1 MKHLNYVRRKVRRM
15 MLALPAVACL
25 AATPLFAQDGGSET
39 GSASGSSL
47 VYGPKIGLTSSGFYE
62 GFMGGRQHTG
72 NVTGLAVGGFVT
84 YPLIDHLS
92 VSGEL
97 LYMQQGGT
105 RMELKESMVDG
116 SLITTTGNVT
126 LHNLEFP
133 VLLKAGLPLGWI
145 KPQLIVGGAVGYN
158 FAAMQRQDVTFE
170 VGETRATGSG
180 TNNVRSEFQSMQYG
194 AVVGLGA
201 EVPTESVLLTFD
213 IRYRYGINPI
223 NNGYDPNNL
232 LESANDIRSNS
243 FMFSVGIGF

>member
-1 MKHLNYVRRKVRRM
+1 MMKKIDHILRKVQR
-15 MLALPAVACL
+15 LVVVLPLVAS
-25 AATPLFAQDGGSET
+25 FGISSGFSQDNDTSTEGGLT
-39 GSASGSSL
+39 
-47 VYGPKIGLTSSGFYE
+47 YGPKIGLTSSGFYE
-62 GFMGGRQHTG
+62 GIISGRQHTG
-72 NVTGLAVGGFVT
+72 NVTGVAAGGFVS
-84 YPLIDHLS
+84 YPIVDQLS
-92 VSGEL
+92 VSAEL

-105 RMELKESMVDG
+105 RMELKESIVDG

-126 LHNLEFP
+126 LHNVEFP

-145 KPQLIVGGAVGYN
+145 KPQLIVGGSVGYN

-194 AVVGLGA
+194 ALVGLGA
-201 EVPTESVLLTFD
+201 EVPTESVLLIFD
-213 IRYRYGINPI
+213 VRYRYGINPI

-243 FMFSVGIGF
+243 FMFSIGIGF